1 MYLCCKVVTRNILR
15 FSKISMLSELSHF
28 TLDVGAPL
36 VHPTPTLGPIS
47 PPSGDPNYGPVLVEA
62 VLAKG
67 GAIVNAF

>member
-1 MYLCCKVVTRNILR
+1 MW
-15 FSKISMLSELSHF
+15 E
-28 TLDVGAPL
+28 VGAPL